1 MRFSINS
8 FPRKLLLLLQASGT
22 KLIHFLA
29 LCIALLLP
37 ELLMNL
43 LDVRNPGVSINLYV
57 KTAVY
62 IVVFYVEYY
71 LVLSGDMV
79 RGRVNWSRFFGL
91 SSIVVVVAMSL
102 LYVLWIEIIPDLHSL
117 RDGHG
122 SPPPDFPHLVPGH
135 PETPPSIPYMVG
147 NLVMILLVIALAV
160 AINTSSQLQSLM
172 EKRHESAM
180 LQRELELARIKSQ
193 INPHLLFN
201 TLNTIYAMVE
211 INPAEAQKAIH
222 HLSSILRYSLYN
234 ITTLVH
240 LEKELEFIEKYCALI
255 KMRLGSRLNLE
266 MDIDAGKMGKT
277 EVAPLM
283 LINAVENAMKYGA
296 VTGESIKIMFRAD
309 AGVLS
314 AEISNSYHPAE
325 RARNE
330 GAHIGLRNM
339 RRRLELLYG
348 GRHTIDI
355 SDTGSRYVV
364 KCRIDISSPP
374 SYYKSK

>member
-79 RGRVNWSRFFGL
+79 RGRVNWFRFFGL

-102 LYVLWIEIIPDLHSL
+102 LYVLWIENIPDLHSL

-296 VTGESIKIMFRAD
+296 VMGEPIKIMFRAD

>member
-79 RGRVNWSRFFGL
+79 RGRVNWFRFFGL

-102 LYVLWIEIIPDLHSL
+102 LYVLWIENIPDLHSL

-147 NLVMILLVIALAV
+147 NLVMILLVLALAV

-296 VTGESIKIMFRAD
+296 VMGEPIKIMFRAD
-309 AGVLS
+309 VGVLS

>member
-102 LYVLWIEIIPDLHSL
+102 LYVLWIENIPDLHSL

>member
-79 RGRVNWSRFFGL
+79 RGRVNWFRFFGL

-102 LYVLWIEIIPDLHSL
+102 LYVLWIENIPDLHSL

-147 NLVMILLVIALAV
+147 NLVMILLVLALAV

-296 VTGESIKIMFRAD
+296 VMGEPIKIMFRAD

>member
-79 RGRVNWSRFFGL
+79 RGRVNWFRFFGL

-102 LYVLWIEIIPDLHSL
+102 LYVLWIENIPDLHSL

-222 HLSSILRYSLYN
+222 HLSSI
-234 ITTLVH
+234 
-240 LEKELEFIEKYCALI
+240 CAI
-255 KMRLGSRLNLE
+255 RS
-266 MDIDAGKMGKT
+266 T
-277 EVAPLM
+277 
-283 LINAVENAMKYGA
+283 
-296 VTGESIKIMFRAD
+296 
-309 AGVLS
+309 
-314 AEISNSYHPAE
+314 ISPRWCILKRSW
-325 RARNE
+325 
-330 GAHIGLRNM
+330 
-339 RRRLELLYG
+339 
-348 GRHTIDI
+348 
-355 SDTGSRYVV
+355 
-364 KCRIDISSPP
+364 SS
-374 SYYKSK
+374 

>member
-8 FPRKLLLLLQASGT
+8 FPRKLLLLSQASGT

-79 RGRVNWSRFFGL
+79 RGRVNWFRFFGL

-102 LYVLWIEIIPDLHSL
+102 LYVLWIENIPDLHSL

-147 NLVMILLVIALAV
+147 NLVMILLVLALAV

-296 VTGESIKIMFRAD
+296 VMGEPIKIMFRAD

>member
-79 RGRVNWSRFFGL
+79 RGRVNWFRFFGL

-102 LYVLWIEIIPDLHSL
+102 LYVLWIENIPDLHSL

-147 NLVMILLVIALAV
+147 NLVMILLVLALAV

-296 VTGESIKIMFRAD
+296 VMGEPIKIMFRAD
-309 AGVLS
+309 VGVLS

-348 GRHTIDI
+348 GRHSIDI

>member
-79 RGRVNWSRFFGL
+79 RGRVNWFRFFGL

-102 LYVLWIEIIPDLHSL
+102 LYVLWIENIPDLHSL

-135 PETPPSIPYMVG
+135 PETPPSIQYMVG
-147 NLVMILLVIALAV
+147 NLVMILLVLALAV

-296 VTGESIKIMFRAD
+296 VMGEPIKIMFRAD

>member
-102 LYVLWIEIIPDLHSL
+102 LYVLWIENIPDLHSL

-147 NLVMILLVIALAV
+147 NLVMILLVLALAV

-296 VTGESIKIMFRAD
+296 VMGEPIKIMFRAD

>member
-102 LYVLWIEIIPDLHSL
+102 LYVLWIENIPDLHSL

-296 VTGESIKIMFRAD
+296 VTGEPIKIMFRAD

-330 GAHIGLRNM
+330 GAHIGLRNV